1 MQHEIVKGPGDR
13 GGLWVGFDVF
23 CLSLMTVAF
32 LQHPFSIICVCV
44 CVSRQGSL
52 AGLETSNTS
61 HQAECWYILAG
72 AGSFLYTTSLP
83 RSPGYYLEGKSLS
96 TESSR
101 ETGAHSTM

>member
-44 CVSRQGSL
+44 CVFVTSGVTSRFG
-52 AGLETSNTS
+52 N
-61 HQAECWYILAG
+61 
-72 AGSFLYTTSLP
+72 F
-83 RSPGYYLEGKSLS
+83 
-96 TESSR
+96 
-101 ETGAHSTM
+101 